1 MSGAGSHSMHF
12 EKVVDFPRRNPVVS
26 LASLLCLSVLEH
38 GQMGDAQPCPA
49 ILCAGTHSPSCQLCC
64 MNLPAQPPAN

>member
-38 GQMGDAQPCPA
+38 GQMGDAQPFSVQGHTVPA
-49 ILCAGTHSPSCQLCC
+49 ASS
-64 MNLPAQPPAN
+64 AA